1 MTVRV
6 ALRVIPLYVPE
17 IFAFV
22 FLETL
27 LVVTVKETLLAPA
40 GMVADEGTCAIWLP
54 LLNEITAPVG
64 GAAPFRV
71 NVPVEEDLPVTL
83 LGESTSDD
91 NAAGVTV
98 RVAVLLTPNVAVT
111 VTEVEVATP
120 LVVIVKVAVRFPPV
134 TVTLDGVVADVLLS
148 DKVTTVPPEGA
159 GPLNVTVP
167 VDELPPTTLVG
178 LIVTEL
184 NVDGL
189 IVKPAWT
196 LAPL

>member
-1 MTVRV
+1 M
-6 ALRVIPLYVPE
+6 
-17 IFAFV
+17 
-22 FLETL
+22 
-27 LVVTVKETLLAPA
+27 KETLLAPA
-40 GMVADEGTCAIWLP
+40 GMVADEGTSAIWLL
-54 LLNEITAPVG
+54 LLNEITAPDG
-64 GAAPFRV
+64 GAAPFSV
-71 NVPVEEDLPVTL
+71 SVPVDDDPPVTV
-83 LGESTSDD
+83 LGDNTSDD
-91 NAAGVTV
+91 NPAGVTV
-98 RVAVLLTPNVAVT
+98 RVAVLLAPNVAVT

-184 NVDGL
+184 SVAGL
-189 IVKPAWT
+189 IVNPACT